1 MKCKILEV
9 DTRRKR
15 LKTSN
20 FCENIKIKFELQLTQ
35 EKPKNEEF
43 DWKIDKFYDDQ
54 GLPVM
59 DFYC

>member
-20 FCENIKIKFELQLTQ
+20 FSKDIKLKFELKLTQ
-35 EKPKNEEF
+35 KKPKSEKFE
-43 DWKIDKFYDDQ
+43 WKIDKFYDDQ
-54 GLPVM
+54 GLSTGNL
-59 DFYC
+59 